1 MEKLKPLNQW
11 LGWVAREMYRD
22 GLLTREDAKRLLR
35 NAAKPVNSSVHPYV
49 SLADYGIINQK
60 TGKPLTVESITEWVA
75 ARHGLDYL
83 KIDPTKID
91 VGNVSELVSQAYA
104 SKHKILPVAVNGEQI
119 TFAVA
124 DPENDAWIEE
134 LQRLLRADIKR
145 VHANPLDIQR
155 YLFEFYGVNRSI
167 QHAKAQHKGRLLDPI
182 LNLEQMVQLGARGDL
197 SADDQHVINIV
208 DWLLQYAFEQRAS
221 DIHLEPKRHE
231 SLVRFRIDGKLHQ
244 VYTFPAPVM
253 AAVVSRIKILSR
265 MDVTEKR
272 KPQDGRIKT
281 LSGQN
286 REVELRVS
294 TMPTAF
300 GEKCVM
306 RIFDPD
312 AVVKTYRELGFSESE
327 EATWQAMIDRPHGIV
342 LVTGPTGSGKTTT
355 LYSTLRRL
363 ATNEV
368 NVSTV
373 EDPIEMVFPELNQM
387 QVNPKIGLNF
397 ADGIRTLM
405 RQDPDIIMV
414 GEIRDLETAQMA
426 VQASLTGHLVL
437 STLHTNSAPGAINRL
452 LDLGVPDY
460 LLRSTL
466 AGVIAQRLARK
477 LCVHCRREVAT
488 DTTAWQALVHPF
500 DMPAPATVHEKVGC
514 IECRNTGYHGR
525 LGVYEMMPVSESLRG
540 HILANTPSEKITEA
554 AMREGMKPLRLA
566 LAQHIIDGQT
576 TLEEAIKLTPLMH
589 Q

>member
-1 MEKLKPLNQW
+1 MEKSKPLNSW
-11 LGWVAREMYRD
+11 LAWAAREMYRD
-22 GLLTREDAKRLLR
+22 GLLSRQDAKKLLQQ
-35 NAAKPVNSSVHPYV
+35 AGKLVKSSVHPYV
-49 SLADYGIINQK
+49 SLADYGLTNQK
-60 TGKPLTVESITEWVA
+60 TGQPLTVEAITRWVA
-75 ARHGLDYL
+75 DKHGLEYL
-83 KIDPTKID
+83 KIDPTAIN

-104 SKHKILPVAVNGEQI
+104 RKHKILPVAADGDVI

-124 DPENDAWIEE
+124 DPEHDAWIEE

-155 YLFEFYGVNRSI
+155 YLLEFYGVNRSI
-167 QHAKAQHKGRLLDPI
+167 QHAKAQHKSRRLDPI
-182 LNLEQMVQLGARGDL
+182 LNLEQMVRLGSKGDL
-197 SADDQHVINIV
+197 SADDQHIVNIV
-208 DWLLQYAFEQRAS
+208 DWLLQYAFDQRAS
-221 DIHLEPKRHE
+221 DIHLEPKRDDG
-231 SLVRFRIDGKLHQ
+231 LVRFRVDGRLHQ

-265 MDVTEKR
+265 LDVAEKR
-272 KPQDGRIKT
+272 KPQDGRVKT
-281 LSGQN
+281 VSGRG

-294 TMPTAF
+294 TMPTTF

-312 AVVKTYRELGFSESE
+312 AVVKTYRELGFSEAE
-327 EATWQAMIDRPHGIV
+327 EAIWLRMINRPHGIV

-355 LYSTLRRL
+355 LYATLRRL
-363 ATNEV
+363 ATGEV

-452 LDLGVPDY
+452 LNLGVPDY

-466 AGVIAQRLARK
+466 AGVIAQRLARR
-477 LCVHCRREVAT
+477 LCIHCKRE
-488 DTTAWQALVHPF
+488 TAMDASAWEALVHPF
-500 DMPAPATVHEKVGC
+500 DVPLPDSAYEKGGC
-514 IECRNTGYHGR
+514 VECRNTGYYGR
-525 LGVYEMMPVSESLRG
+525 LGVYEMMPVSDTLRA
-540 HILANTPSEKITEA
+540 HIEDNTPSEKIA
-554 AMREGMKPLRLA
+554 SVAVAEGMKPLRLA
-566 LAQHIIDGQT
+566 LAKHIAEGQT

-589 Q
+589 

>member
-1 MEKLKPLNQW
+1 MGKSQAVNQW
-11 LGWVAREMYRD
+11 LEWAAREMYRD
-22 GLLTREDAKRLLR
+22 GLLSKDDARQLLR
-35 NAAKPVNSSVHPYV
+35 NAAKPASASVHPYV
-49 SLADYGIINQK
+49 SLADYGMINQK
-60 TGKPLTVESITEWVA
+60 TGKPLTVEAITRWVA
-75 ARHGLDYL
+75 GKHRLDYL
-83 KIDPTKID
+83 KIDPTSID
-91 VGNVSELVSQAYA
+91 VGNVPEVVSQAYA
-104 SKHKILPVAVNGEQI
+104 SKHKILPVAVDGQQI

-124 DPENDAWIEE
+124 DPDNDEWVEE
-134 LQRLLRADIKR
+134 LQRLLRADIRR

-167 QHAKAQHKGRLLDPI
+167 QHAKAQHQSRRLDPL
-182 LNLEQMVQLGARGDL
+182 LNLEQMVQLGARGEL
-197 SADDQHVINIV
+197 TADDQHVINIV

-221 DIHLEPKRHE
+221 DIHLEPKRNE

-244 VYTFPAPVM
+244 VYTLPTPVM

-281 LSGQN
+281 LSGKN

-300 GEKCVM
+300 GEKCVL

-312 AVVKTYRELGFSESE
+312 AVSKTYRDLGFGENE
-327 EATWQAMIDRPHGIV
+327 EATWEAMINRPHGIV

-355 LYSTLRRL
+355 LYATLRRL
-363 ATNEV
+363 ATGEV

-387 QVNPKIGLNF
+387 QINPKIGLNF

-466 AGVIAQRLARK
+466 AGVVAQRLARK
-477 LCVHCRREVAT
+477 LCVHCKREEAT
-488 DTTAWQALVHPF
+488 NMAAWQALVQPF
-500 DMPAPATVHEKVGC
+500 DLSAPARVYEKTGC

-525 LGVYEMMPVSESLRG
+525 LGVYEMMPVTESLRSC
-540 HILANTPSEKITEA
+540 IQANTPSEKITEMA
-554 AMREGMKPLRLA
+554 IKEGMKPLRLA
-566 LAQHIIDGQT
+566 LAEHIIGGQVS
-576 TLEEAIKLTPLMH
+576 LEEAIKLTPLMY